1 MENNEIMTSE
11 IELAEVNT
19 AEEATESSEQG
30 FDVGAAV
37 LATAAIGGIIAV
49 AIKLGKVIYKK
60 VEPKITANQIKKLE
74 KKEYEV
80 YKLEPEYD
88 EPVEETDIA
97 EESEDDSIENE

>member
-30 FDVGAAV
+30 VDVGVAV
-37 LATAAIGGIIAV
+37 LAAAAIGGIIAG

-74 KKEYEV
+74 KKGYEV

>member
-30 FDVGAAV
+30 SDLGAAAL
-37 LATAAIGGIIAV
+37 LALGIGAACAAAIS
-49 AIKLGKVIYKK
+49 LGKFVYKK
-60 VEPKITANQIKKLE
+60 LEPKITANQIKKLE
-74 KKEYEV
+74 KKGYEV
-80 YKLEPEYD
+80 YKLAPEYD

-97 EESEDDSIENE
+97 EESEDESIENE